1 MNLQNTRNETA
12 LWKLFREGDEQAF
25 SMLFELTSDRLYR
38 YGTKFVNDGELV
50 KDCIHNYLLSYMKTA
65 TSSRL

>member
-50 KDCIHNYLLSYMKTA
+50 KDCIQ
-65 TSSRL
+65 